1 MLSNHLGWCGYSG
14 QSDSRFFEVM
24 TCVSPSAEPPVMPGL
39 RYYPLKRELRYGLA
53 RIQYK
58 LFHAE
63 QIHIKPLCADSL
75 ILFE

>member
-1 MLSNHLGWCGYSG
+1 
-14 QSDSRFFEVM
+14 M
-24 TCVSPSAEPPVMPGL
+24 TCVLPSAEPPVKPGL
-39 RYYPLKRELRYGLA
+39 RYYPLKRELHYALV

-63 QIHIKPLCADSL
+63 QIHIKSLYADSL